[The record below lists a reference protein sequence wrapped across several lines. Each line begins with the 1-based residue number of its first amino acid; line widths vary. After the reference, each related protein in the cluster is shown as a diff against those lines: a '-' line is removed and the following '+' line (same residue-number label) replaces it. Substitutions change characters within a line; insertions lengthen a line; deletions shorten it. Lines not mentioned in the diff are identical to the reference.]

1 MSVSVSELG
10 EGTHSFQGY
19 IYPDVTEGE
28 NLVNGSE
35 SSKSVTLCES
45 VEFCPINIGVP
56 MSYVSSYKFNGSLMS
71 INLSFYPEMSGAGTL
86 VSVIKPS
93 DTVAFCEFAMTW
105 SAQIAIHNG
114 PVL

>member
-1 MSVSVSELG
+1 MAANLPSLSPSVSLL
-10 EGTHSFQGY
+10 SFVLS
-19 IYPDVTEGE
+19 I
-28 NLVNGSE
+28 LVF
-35 SSKSVTLCES
+35 T
-45 VEFCPINIGVP
+45 

-105 SAQIAIHNG
+105 SAQIAIYNG
-114 PVL
+114 PML